1 MSKSMREL
9 ILDIEDV
16 EDLCLPMLIIPAIDL
31 RGGKVVRLFQ
41 GKFNQERIY
50 SSDPVKTAKHWVRQG
65 AKFLHVVD
73 LDGARSGNPKNLAAL
88 KKIISGVCVPIEFG
102 GGVRR
107 IDTITK
113 LLSMGVQ
120 RVVLGT
126 KAASD
131 AVFLK
136 KARKIFGEK
145 IIVSIDARSDKV
157 LTHGWNRNTV
167 KTTLTFAKELKK
179 IGFKQLIYTDIS
191 KDGTLSGPNILG
203 IKKLLK
209 ETGLNVIASGGVADL
224 KDLVNLGKL
233 KKQGIV
239 GVIIGKALYEGKFTL
254 TEALKIN

>member
-1 MSKSMREL
+1 
-9 ILDIEDV
+9 
-16 EDLCLPMLIIPAIDL
+16 MLIIPAIDL

-41 GKFNQERIY
+41 GKFNQEKIY

-73 LDGARSGNPKNLAAL
+73 LDGARSGTPKNLAAL
-88 KKIISGVCVPIEFG
+88 KKIISEVCIPIEFG
-102 GGVRR
+102 GGVRS
-107 IDTITK
+107 IETITK

-136 KARKIFGEK
+136 KARKKFGEK
-145 IIVSIDARSDKV
+145 IIVSIDAKSDKV
-157 LTHGWNRNTV
+157 LTQGWNRNAS
-167 KTTLTFAKELKK
+167 KTILAFAKELKK

-209 ETGLNVIASGGVADL
+209 ETGLNVIASGGVSNL
-224 KDLVNLGKL
+224 KDLLNLSKL
-233 KKQGIV
+233 KKQGVV

-254 TEALKIN
+254 TEALRLN